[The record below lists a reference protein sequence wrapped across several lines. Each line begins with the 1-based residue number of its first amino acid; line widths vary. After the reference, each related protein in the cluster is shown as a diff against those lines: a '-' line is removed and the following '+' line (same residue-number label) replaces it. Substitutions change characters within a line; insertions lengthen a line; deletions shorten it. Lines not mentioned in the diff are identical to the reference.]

1 MDWLIKALG
10 VARSVKDSINYQQSD
25 GETNF
30 TEEFSSRITEPG
42 RVRVDAIGPIASKGE
57 ETLSKPSAETTAK
70 SDKQEKTMPRA
81 KSEPSAKKESKKT
94 NKPTRRKH
102 RFPTRILDRDA
113 VDVVRRLRRHEYDG
127 YLVGGCVRDLY
138 LGLSPKDFDVST
150 SAKPEEIKKVFRNSR
165 IIGRR
170 FRLAHIYFR
179 GGKIIETATFRGNAT
194 NVAAEQSDETD
205 LLITRDN
212 VWGTEQED
220 ALRRDFT
227 INGLMYDTSRGEILD
242 YVDGL
247 RDLDAK
253 QIRTIGEA
261 NIRLQEDPVRI
272 LRAVRFAA
280 KLDFKIEPELEKAM
294 QRYGADL
301 ERCAQARILEETF
314 KLFRSGSGA
323 DCVTIMLKTDILR
336 TVLPQLS
343 PYLGKDSSAEISTTR
358 KEEVLGYLRALDALV
373 QKRGQVSDAV
383 ILTTVLFVPLQ
394 EALEELE
401 PRLHGA
407 QLNSII
413 LELTR
418 NMVLTR
424 RMRERTRQILLAQ
437 KHLRKPVQGKKPRR
451 RISPKAMIKRSY
463 FADALD
469 LFEIWSRR
477 NETEFD
483 QVQVWRARAGEWD
496 GDDADQ
502 SEKNNFSERP
512 APRRKRRR
520 RGRNNNR
527 QKSDS
532 SSADNAKKS

>member
-1 MDWLIKALG
+1 MDWLIRALG
-10 VARSVKDSINYQQSD
+10 VARTIKDSMSESQSYENSNLDIRTPWNITKQEPIN
-25 GETNF
+25 
-30 TEEFSSRITEPG
+30 I
-42 RVRVDAIGPIASKGE
+42 VAIGAIANKGE
-57 ETLSKPSAETTAK
+57 DALSKPSTDK
-70 SDKQEKTMPRA
+70 FPSSDKQDSKVP
-81 KSEPSAKKESKKT
+81 SEVSRVSGKPDKEQST
-94 NKPTRRKH
+94 EPMRRKY
-102 RFPTRILDRDA
+102 RFPPRKLDRDA
-113 VDVVRRLRRHEYDG
+113 VDVVRRLRRHDYDG

-150 SAKPEEIKKVFRNSR
+150 SARPEEIRKVFRNSR

-179 GGKIIETATFRGNAT
+179 GGKIIETATFRGNST
-194 NVAAEQSDETD
+194 NLDPSEAGGAD

-212 VWGTEQED
+212 VWGSEQED

-253 QIRTIGEA
+253 QIRTIGDA

-280 KLDFKIEPELEKAM
+280 KLGFKLDPQLEKAM
-294 QRYGADL
+294 RRHGGEL

-323 DCVTIMLKTDILR
+323 DCVKIMLQTNVLG
-336 TVLPQLS
+336 TLLPQLS
-343 PYLGKDSSAEISTTR
+343 PYFETQAS
-358 KEEVLGYLRALDALV
+358 KEEVSTHADEVSAYLHALDALV
-373 QKRGQVSDAV
+373 RKRGQVSDAV
-383 ILTTVLFVPLQ
+383 ILTAVLFVPLQ
-394 EALEELE
+394 EALAELE
-401 PRLHGA
+401 PRLHGT

-413 LELTR
+413 MDLTR

-424 RMRERTRQILLAQ
+424 RMRERARQILLAQ
-437 KHLRKPVQGKKPRR
+437 KHLKKPVQGKRPRR

-469 LFEIWSRR
+469 LFEIWSRK
-477 NETEFD
+477 NEQEFD
-483 QVQVWRARAGEWD
+483 QVQIWRARAGEWD
-496 GDDADQ
+496 GEDTEQRLKD
-502 SEKNNFSERP
+502 NFSDSP

-520 RGRNNNR
+520 RKRNNNR
-527 QKSDS
+527 KVTSSPSTEKGKSD
-532 SSADNAKKS
+532 